1 MTLVDSM
8 GSLAVASKGRF
19 QTGISTDINATFVK
33 PGGKM
38 GDSVSVLGEVVG
50 MGTSSDTCYLISGK
64 TLAYTRVE
72 LRDPK
77 TNDVLGMW
85 FTNESSLWKS
95 YKIRQDGDRLK
106 RQCGIR

>member
-38 GDSVSVLGEVVG
+38 GDSVSVLGEVVSMG
-50 MGTSSDTCYLISGK
+50 MSSNFFI
-64 TLAYTRVE
+64 
-72 LRDPK
+72 
-77 TNDVLGMW
+77 
-85 FTNESSLWKS
+85 
-95 YKIRQDGDRLK
+95 
-106 RQCGIR
+106 